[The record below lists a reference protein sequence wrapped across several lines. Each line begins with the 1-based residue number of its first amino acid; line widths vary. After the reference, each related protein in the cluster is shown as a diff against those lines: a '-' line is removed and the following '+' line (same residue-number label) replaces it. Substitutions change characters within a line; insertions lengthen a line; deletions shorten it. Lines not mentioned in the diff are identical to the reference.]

1 MVQRAE
7 YRPQNRKLFGARL
20 AYVLKELGVQ
30 QIELVNRLKGQF
42 PHCSVSGSLV
52 SRWLSGERDP
62 SAYLAELASV
72 LRVDLIQQLS
82 LAQAAQE
89 ISDWYVLLGAEHL
102 WRKALYESWFPALSP
117 PLVAGNIPHLRLPE
131 AYQRRPL
138 VRDEIIARLLNIEPS
153 SGKLRRDVVALVGLP
168 GSGKSSMVLE
178 SLEKVRPF
186 FQGGILYGD
195 LRRQSPR
202 QIMGQWCRGL
212 RLDCPVTQALPWLA
226 ERLGENLRTRAGRF
240 LIILE
245 NATDS
250 RGLLELVVP
259 EAWALITAYGLP
271 PFQPLGWEVHSFHLP
286 AFQESETMA
295 LLEQR
300 LGNLWDRHS
309 CTPKAREVH
318 RLVEGLPMGAWVLA
332 AVIRSRGWDF
342 ALDRLR
348 DRNRALSVIQYE
360 HGQTPSTS
368 MALALDQFLPNLS
381 RQAQALLEALSFLPL
396 GESYPEALP
405 ELLRQHKELHLDNI
419 DVEAAYYELIE
430 YHLLNNA
437 EGQGFHPHRLAA
449 LHVAQRM
456 AQQKKAPYHASQD

>member
-30 QIELVNRLKGQF
+30 QIDLVNRLKGQF

-82 LAQAAQE
+82 KARAAQE
-89 ISDWYVLLGAEHL
+89 ISDWYVLLDAEHL

-117 PLVAGNIPHLRLPE
+117 PLVAGHIPHLRLPE
-131 AYQRRPL
+131 AYQRRPV

-153 SGKLRRDVVALVGLP
+153 TGKLRRDVVALVGLP

-178 SLEKVRPF
+178 VLEKVSPF
-186 FQGGILYGD
+186 FRGGILYGD

-202 QIMGQWCRGL
+202 EIMEQWCQEL
-212 RLDCPVTQALPWLA
+212 QVDCQKTQALPFLA
-226 ERLGENLRTRAGRF
+226 ERLGENLRLRAGRF
-240 LIILE
+240 LVILE

-271 PFQPLGWEVHSFHLP
+271 PFQPLGWEVHSFQLP

-300 LGNLWDRHS
+300 LGNQWDRHS
-309 CTPKAREVH
+309 CTPKARELH

-342 ALDRLR
+342 TLDRLR

-360 HGQTPSTS
+360 RGQTPSTS
-368 MALALDQFLPNLS
+368 MALALDQFLPTLS
-381 RQAQALLEALSFLPL
+381 RQALTLLEALSFLSPE
-396 GESYPEALP
+396 ESYPEALP
-405 ELLRQHKELHLDNI
+405 ELLRQHQELHLDGM
-419 DVEAAYYELIE
+419 DVEAAHYELIE
-430 YHLLNNA
+430 YHLLEYS
-437 EGQGFHPHRLAA
+437 EGHSFHAHRLAA
-449 LHVAQRM
+449 LHAAQRM
-456 AQQKKAPYHASQD
+456 AQQKEAPYHANQD